1 MKHARLIR
9 TPTLRPIVPGG
20 VSYKPRPLNTRA
32 ATGCRTA
39 GRRASITILRETHDT
54 QESVARS
61 LELAGGSNPFG
72 EPNYR
77 AIWGWNR
84 LAWIGGKFEER
95 DPATGSLLR
104 EVVELRQE
112 PKYPAVNRWHIEKW
126 LPAEAYGSPRT
137 WYAQTIEVANG
148 RSIPALGPYPSRGE
162 YEHCLTLETAK
173 GQFVQLTATAAE
185 HIARAIEWSRKHPR
199 STSRRSLYER
209 EARAERASDETAYD
223 ILDDAVPAFHKQ
235 PFIAVL

>member
-1 MKHARLIR
+1 MHD
-9 TPTLRPIVPGG
+9 TPESV
-20 VSYKPRPLNTRA
+20 TRA
-32 ATGCRTA
+32 
-39 GRRASITILRETHDT
+39 
-54 QESVARS
+54 
-61 LELAGGSNPFG
+61 LELAGGKNPFG
-72 EPNYR
+72 DPNYR
-77 AIWGWNR
+77 AVWGWNR
-84 LAWIGGKFEER
+84 LAWIGGKFEEH

-126 LPAEAYGSPRT
+126 VSAEAYGSPRA

-162 YEHCLTLETAK
+162 YEHCLTLENAK

-185 HIARAIEWSRKHPR
+185 HIARAIERSRNRPR

-209 EARAERASDETAYD
+209 EARAERASDETSYD

-235 PFIAVL
+235 PFITVV